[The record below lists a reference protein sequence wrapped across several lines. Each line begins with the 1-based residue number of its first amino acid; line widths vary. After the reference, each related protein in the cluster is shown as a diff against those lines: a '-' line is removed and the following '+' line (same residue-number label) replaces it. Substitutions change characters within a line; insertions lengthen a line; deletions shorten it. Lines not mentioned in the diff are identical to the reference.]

1 MAKKQHYMTYEERIQ
16 LETLLRHKISVS
28 EIARELGFSRQT
40 IYREI
45 KRGTYVHTGDYKD
58 YLRYS
63 AQKGQIIHDQ
73 RQENKV

>member
-16 LETLLRHKISVS
+16 LETLLRHKIPVS

-45 KRGTYVHTGDYKD
+45 KRGTYLHHGLLGRAALFCAKRPD
-58 YLRYS
+58 
-63 AQKGQIIHDQ
+63 HP
-73 RQENKV
+73 